1 MQCRSLS
8 FHLYYVHI
16 YVLYNAVCLTV
27 NFVIRLTLKICL
39 FPVTRPTQKNGCH
52 KHFFLSLT
60 NNFFFLSTNQ
70 SISAAFTLY
79 QVIMCT

>member
-8 FHLYYVHI
+8 FHLYYVQI

-39 FPVTRPTQKNGCH
+39 FPVTRPTQKNGPPQTL
-52 KHFFLSLT
+52 FFIF
-60 NNFFFLSTNQ
+60 NQQFFFS
-70 SISAAFTLY
+70 
-79 QVIMCT
+79 VD